1 MMTSATFTRPRDTT
15 APGMTQ
21 VHLGHIY
28 HVAGSPTVSEAAAA
42 LVSIPDGA
50 LVIDDNGAV
59 TFCGERTAVP
69 AGHQAATVLDH
80 RPGFVLPGFVDT
92 HIHFP
97 QTYAGASYCGGQ
109 LLEWLDRCTY
119 PAESRFADAGF
130 ARRAAIEFCT
140 RRIAAGTTAAMVFG
154 SPFPHAQDALFT
166 QTLRSGLRI
175 VSGRGIQT
183 VGPQTARPLLTSE
196 SDAIRLT
203 RDEIDTWHA
212 ADTGNVDTALLHV
225 AIVPRFSL
233 AVTTETLK
241 KLGELY
247 DSVRDS
253 GVYVHSHL
261 NENNRPRTGEVD
273 AIKRAYQVD
282 CYLDTYDGKFLP
294 GSAVGGSSLLGRR
307 TILAHSVHCQD
318 VELARMAETRTS
330 IAHCPVSQLFLG
342 SGTMPWK
349 RTVASGVNIAAGT
362 DFGAGDEWLIPR
374 VLGDAFKVHISEPG
388 TDSVSLHPAEMLF
401 TGTLAGARA
410 LDMESRFGNFDVG
423 KEADFVVVD
432 PSGTPALQA
441 RLSRGVRSGDTEL
454 AHDQTLFSLLM
465 GIRESSIA
473 EVYVR
478 GRRITAEQGGRTFPP
493 TQGQAGKAPLPDL
506 DRGLNQ
512 VRCDG
517 TLS

>member
-1 MMTSATFTRPRDTT
+1 
-15 APGMTQ
+15 MTQ

-50 LVIDDNGAV
+50 LVIDDGGGI
-59 TFCGERTAVP
+59 TFCGERTAIP
-69 AGHQAATVLDH
+69 AGHQAATVVDH
-80 RPGFVLPGFVDT
+80 RPGFLLPGFVDT
-92 HIHFP
+92 HVHFP
-97 QTYAGASYCGGQ
+97 QTYAADSYGGGH
-109 LLEWLDRCTY
+109 LLEWLNLCMYR
-119 PAESRFADAGF
+119 AESRFAEAEF
-130 ARRAAIEFCT
+130 AQLAAIEFCN

-154 SPFPHAQDALFT
+154 SPFPEAQDALFT
-166 QTLRSGLRI
+166 QTQRSGLRI

-183 VGPQTARPLLTSE
+183 VGPETARPLLTSE

-203 RDEIDTWHA
+203 REEIDKWHA

-233 AVTTETLK
+233 AVTPTTLK
-241 KLGELY
+241 NLGELY
-247 DSVRDS
+247 DSVRSS

-261 NENNRPRTGEVD
+261 NENNRPDTGEVE
-273 AIKRAYQVD
+273 ATKRAYQVNS
-282 CYLDTYDGKFLP
+282 YLDTYDGKFLP
-294 GSAVGGSSLLGRR
+294 GSAVGGKSLLGRR
-307 TILAHSVHCQD
+307 TILAHGVHCQD
-318 VELARMAETRTS
+318 VELARMAETGTS

-349 RTVASGVNIAAGT
+349 RTVASEVNIAAGT
-362 DFGAGDEWLIPR
+362 DIGAGDEWLIPR
-374 VLGDAFKVHISEPG
+374 VLGDAFKVHISESG
-388 TDSVSLHPAEMLF
+388 EDAVSLHPAEMLF

-432 PSGTPALQA
+432 PFGTPALQA
-441 RLSRGVRSGDTEL
+441 VLNYGVRSGDADL
-454 AHDQTLFSLLM
+454 AGDQTLFAVLM

-478 GRRITAEQGGRTFPP
+478 GSRVTAT
-493 TQGQAGKAPLPDL
+493 
-506 DRGLNQ
+506 
-512 VRCDG
+512 
-517 TLS
+517 

>member
-1 MMTSATFTRPRDTT
+1 
-15 APGMTQ
+15 MTQ
-21 VHLGHIY
+21 VHLGHVY
-28 HVAGSPTVSEAAAA
+28 HVAGSPTVTEAAAA

-50 LVIDDNGAV
+50 LVVDDTGTI
-59 TFCGERTAVP
+59 TFCGERTAIP
-69 AGHQAATVLDH
+69 AGYQAATVWDH
-80 RPGFVLPGFVDT
+80 RPGFLLPGFVDT

-97 QTYAGASYCGGQ
+97 QTYAGDSYGGGQ
-109 LLEWLDRCTY
+109 LLEWLSQCIY
-119 PAESRFADAGF
+119 PSESRFADTEF
-130 ARRAAIEFCT
+130 AQRAAIEFCN

-154 SPFPHAQDALFT
+154 SSFPHAQDALFT
-166 QTLRSGLRI
+166 QTQRSGLRI

-183 VGPQTARPLLTSE
+183 AGPESARRLMTSE
-196 SDAIRLT
+196 QDAIRLT
-203 RDEIDTWHA
+203 REEIEKWHA

-233 AVTTETLK
+233 AVTPETLK
-241 KLGELY
+241 NLGELY

-253 GVYVHSHL
+253 GVYMHSHL
-261 NENNRPRTGEVD
+261 NENNRLDTGEVD
-273 AIKRAYQVD
+273 ATKRAYQVNS
-282 CYLDTYDGKFLP
+282 YLDTYDGKFLP
-294 GSAVGGSSLLGRR
+294 GSAVGGKSLLGRR

-318 VELARMAETRTS
+318 VELARMAETGTS

-374 VLGDAFKVHISEPG
+374 VLGDAFKVHISEAG
-388 TDSVSLHPAEMLF
+388 KDSASLHPAEMLF

-410 LDMESRFGNFDVG
+410 LDMESRFGNFDAG

-441 RLSRGVRSGDTEL
+441 ALSHGVRSGHANL
-454 AHDQTLFSLLM
+454 ARDQTLFELLM

-473 EVYVR
+473 EVYVH
-478 GRRITAEQGGRTFPP
+478 GRRVTATCRST
-493 TQGQAGKAPLPDL
+493 
-506 DRGLNQ
+506 
-512 VRCDG
+512 V
-517 TLS
+517 